1 MAMNDFS
8 VQIGREKKYLI
19 DLGIEK
25 YIVNDAF
32 KKSFSNVSEISLLRE
47 QLISEYSEMIT
58 AHRLAVLNQ
67 KKIIKSKTS
76 SNLDRLIKDK
86 KECLLDFGISLDVIN
101 DAFKEREI
109 KSARQLDVIGEHLI
123 AKYFATLDVL
133 ETLKTKTVEC

>member
-1 MAMNDFS
+1 
-8 VQIGREKKYLI
+8 
-19 DLGIEK
+19 
-25 YIVNDAF
+25 
-32 KKSFSNVSEISLLRE
+32 
-47 QLISEYSEMIT
+47 MIT

-133 ETLKTKTVEC
+133 ETLKTKTV

>member
-1 MAMNDFS
+1 MNDFS
-8 VQIGREKKYLI
+8 VQIGKEKNYLI

-25 YIVNDAF
+25 RIINDAF
-32 KKSFSNVSEISLLRE
+32 KQSFSNVSEISLLRE
-47 QLISEYSEMIT
+47 QLISEYSEMIK
-58 AHRLAVLNQ
+58 AHRLDALNQ
-67 KKIIKSKTS
+67 KKNIKSKTS

>member
-58 AHRLAVLNQ
+58 AHRLAFLNQ

-86 KECLLDFGISLDVIN
+86 KECLLNFGISLDVIN

-133 ETLKTKTVEC
+133 ETLKTKTV

>member
-1 MAMNDFS
+1 MNDFS
-8 VQIGREKKYLI
+8 VQIGKEKKYLI

-25 YIVNDAF
+25 RIINDAF
-32 KKSFSNVSEISLLRE
+32 KQSFSNVSEISLLRE
-47 QLISEYSEMIT
+47 QLISEYSEMIK
-58 AHRLAVLNQ
+58 AHRLVTLNQ
-67 KKIIKSKTS
+67 QKNIKSKTS